1 MEAVDAD
8 VEGVVVFVKEA
19 YDFLCVAVGGDFLQ
33 SAEAPHAVVDMG
45 DIVAWLE
52 LEELLEG
59 EGLVGVAHVADGVFM
74 ITLKYLVVGKADNM
88 LIIVNKAMIDL
99 ALKEFDIGDRSDI
112 THPRAIGYSYRIDIT
127 ARIGKDTLQSALL
140 LVIGNGDKNL
150 IPTVAIVMEGIGQ
163 QIKLLVEYRLGS
175 GMGFHQSGIV
185 KVATIALLYYAATQH

>member
-1 MEAVDAD
+1 MKTMNAD
-8 VEGVVVFVKEA
+8 IESVVVFVDKA
-19 YDFLCVAVGGDFLQ
+19 NHLLGVSIVGYLLQ
-33 SAEAPHAVVDMG
+33 STKPAHTIINMCYIIARFQ
-45 DIVAWLE
+45 LK
-52 LEELLEG
+52 ELLQRKS
-59 EGLVGVAHVADGVFM
+59 LMGVAHVADGVFV
-74 ITLKYLVVGKADNM
+74 ITFKYLVVGKADYM
-88 LIIVNKAMIDL
+88 LIIVNKSMIDL
-99 ALKEFDIGDRSDI
+99 ALKEFDIGDRGDI
-112 THPRAIGYSYRIDIT
+112 THPGAIGYSYRIDIT